1 MGAVKMHDDNDNV
14 CELPT
19 SYSRQLCYH
28 MFCLECGWNVKFDAK
43 GHLQMKEET
52 VESEGKNHGRH
63 ITPLEQ
69 GIQGSHD
76 PLLI

>member
-14 CELPT
+14 CEIPT

-52 VESEGKNHGRH
+52 VESEGKIIPSWQTYHTFGTRDTR
-63 ITPLEQ
+63 I
-69 GIQGSHD
+69 S
-76 PLLI
+76 